1 MKLSRN
7 NIYIPINSDDYL
19 IANTYTRAVVS
30 LHKNILAMLQKR
42 DKENVNNID
51 NNILNVLIEKNI
63 VVPHDLDEDSSVEYL
78 FWRQQL
84 NDNCLVTYLM
94 YSTKCNFACEYC
106 YEKGHTNST
115 TMDDKTTNDLIEWYK
130 YKMMYGGVKE
140 CKIILFGGE
149 PLLYKKAFL
158 EILSSVKQIAT
169 VNAVKLTTEII
180 TNGFYLDNEFMQEM
194 RHYNLKEVQI
204 TIDGLPLY
212 HDKLR
217 HLKNGKGTFNRV
229 FSNLLSVSS
238 QYANNVVFLCRIS
251 FSKANIDNIL
261 SFVDFLHD
269 NDPQHHI
276 TPYFAHI
283 TQTFTQ
289 NSDFSSFCSG
299 NVFSDDEELADIY
312 AMLWKKAKE
321 KGYNIPSFHTLG
333 PCMYHSANG
342 YVITPEG
349 NLYKCLDMV
358 GIKEHISGNIENP
371 IWNNTYYYKTVCSSQ
386 IKYCLKTDCPY
397 VPICSNG
404 CILEAWL
411 KHGSSQK
418 ICCKRRFLDK
428 VTSKLLITKYTEKTI

>member
-1 MKLSRN
+1 M
-7 NIYIPINSDDYL
+7 
-19 IANTYTRAVVS
+19 
-30 LHKNILAMLQKR
+30 
-42 DKENVNNID
+42 
-51 NNILNVLIEKNI
+51 
-63 VVPHDLDEDSSVEYL
+63 
-78 FWRQQL
+78 
-84 NDNCLVTYLM
+84 
-94 YSTKCNFACEYC
+94 
-106 YEKGHTNST
+106 
-115 TMDDKTTNDLIEWYK
+115 
-130 YKMMYGGVKE
+130 
-140 CKIILFGGE
+140 
-149 PLLYKKAFL
+149 
-158 EILSSVKQIAT
+158 
-169 VNAVKLTTEII
+169 
-180 TNGFYLDNEFMQEM
+180 
-194 RHYNLKEVQI
+194 
-204 TIDGLPLY
+204 
-212 HDKLR
+212 
-217 HLKNGKGTFNRV
+217 
-229 FSNLLSVSS
+229 
-238 QYANNVVFLCRIS
+238 
-251 FSKANIDNIL
+251 
-261 SFVDFLHD
+261 DFLHD

-299 NVFSDDEELADIY
+299 NVIIVSQTTFNDI
-312 AMLWKKAKE
+312 KFKQIVEFFKE